1 MPDTTPETP
10 FSSWLMRVI
19 RTRVNP
25 ATKRFYTQQDIATA
39 AGITQAQIHNI
50 VSGKRRP
57 SAEVVIGIANFLEE
71 DVNTL
76 LQLAGYAPIT
86 DAIVVNG
93 SSDPVAVR
101 LVRAVRR
108 MMHDKQRMAVATAM
122 LEAML
127 NHGGANADSTG
138 NGDSQTSETRESEE
152 MRADARTNKRGR
164 K

>member
-1 MPDTTPETP
+1 MPDITPETP
-10 FSSWLMRVI
+10 FSAWLMRII

-25 ATKRFYTQQDIATA
+25 ATKRFYTQQDLATA
-39 AGITQAQIHNI
+39 ACITQAQVHNL
-50 VSGKRRP
+50 VTGKRRP

-93 SSDPVAVR
+93 SSDPVAIR

-108 MMHDKQRMAVATAM
+108 MMHDKQSMAVAVAM

-127 NHGGANADSTG
+127 TNGGADADSTG
-138 NGDSQTSETRESEE
+138 GSNSQTGK
-152 MRADARTNKRGR
+152 AR
-164 K
+164 